1 MSLYKKIINQ
11 LIKDNITVS
20 VAESCT
26 GGKLSK
32 CFTDHQGVSK
42 IFQMGLVTYS
52 NSSKNIILNISLK
65 LISQKGAVSEDI
77 AKEMLDNLS
86 KISNS
91 KICISTT
98 GIAGPGGGS
107 KDKPVGLV
115 FVGIKFNKKNS
126 IYKKNFS
133 GNREEIQDKTIYFIF
148 EEIRKLL

>member
-11 LIKDNITVS
+11 LIENNITVS

-52 NSSKNIILNISLK
+52 NSSKNSILNVSLK
-65 LISQKGAVSEDI
+65 LINLKGAVSEEV
-77 AKEMLDNLS
+77 ARKMTGNLS
-86 KISNS
+86 KISKS

-98 GIAGPGGGS
+98 GIAGPNGGS
-107 KDKPVGLV
+107 KNKPVGLV
-115 FVGIKFNKKNS
+115 FVGLKFNKKNNV
-126 IYKKNFS
+126 YKKKFS
-133 GNREEIQDKTIYFIF
+133 GSRKEIQDKTIDFIF
-148 EEIRKLL
+148 REIKKLL